1 MKKSLMN
8 NIGLKLL
15 AFLFAF
21 MLWLLVVNIDN
32 PVTTETFDGIPVAID
47 HAEVVTQDQKSYQ
60 VLDGTD
66 TVSVTVSAK
75 RSVLDKISAENIVA
89 TADMR
94 ELYLES
100 QIPIEVTIPGYEFT
114 SAVADPR
121 NVQVKI
127 EQNKSDTFPI
137 TVTTTGTVRDGYV
150 LGSTQA
156 DPERVT
162 VNGPE
167 SVIDRISKV
176 VANVDI
182 SGLSSDSSI
191 DANLTY
197 YDADNNEISADQLA
211 NNLGNTGVKVNVT
224 LYRTENIP
232 VKVDDSGI
240 SAADG
245 YTISEVTW
253 TPQEIQLA
261 GEKDVLD
268 SIKEIDI
275 PSDAL
280 NVSSVSQR
288 TEKTV
293 DITPYLPEGT
303 RLADENANNILV
315 TIRVAKEGTKSFDIP
330 VGSITVNNLGDGLT
344 IAGYGTGDDL
354 EVHIGGPQE
363 QLNGLELSDL
373 SVSIDL
379 KSCTKAGEYNVPVT
393 IKLPSDASGCKVES
407 SVTVTVTLQERTN
420 TNNNTNAATDNNA
433 EEDNANE
440 SSGG

>member
-1 MKKSLMN
+1 MKKSLTN

-15 AFLFAF
+15 AFIFAF

-32 PVTTETFDGIPVAID
+32 PVDTKTFDDIPVSIEYT
-47 HAEVVTQDQKSYQ
+47 EVVTQDQRSYQ

-66 TVSVTVSAK
+66 TVSVTVSAT
-75 RSVLDKISAENIVA
+75 RSVLEKISAENIVA

-100 QIPIEVTIPGYEFT
+100 QIPIEITIPGYEFET
-114 SAVADPR
+114 ATASPR

-150 LGSTQA
+150 LGNVQA

-167 SVIDRISKV
+167 SVIDQISKV
-176 VANVDI
+176 VAEVNV

-191 DANLTY
+191 DAVLTY
-197 YDADNNEISADQLA
+197 YDEDNNEISADQLA
-211 NNLGNTGVKVNVT
+211 NNLGTTGVKVNVT
-224 LYRTENIP
+224 LYHTARIP
-232 VKVDDSGI
+232 VTVDTSEVT
-240 SAADG
+240 AADG
-245 YTISEVTW
+245 YSISEVTW
-253 TPQEIQLA
+253 TPEEIQLA
-261 GEKDVLD
+261 GEEEVLD
-268 SIKEIDI
+268 ALEEIRIPADAIDI
-275 PSDAL
+275 TSI
-280 NVSSVSQR
+280 SQR

-303 RLADENANNILV
+303 RLVDENGNNILV
-315 TIRVAKEGTKSFDIP
+315 TARVAREGTKSFDIP
-330 VGSITVNNLGDGLT
+330 VGSITVNNLDDALT
-344 IAGYGTGDDL
+344 VSGYGSGDDL

-363 QLNGLELSDL
+363 QLNSLELSDL
-373 SVSIDL
+373 AVSIDL
-379 KSCTKAGEYNVPVT
+379 KNCTEAGEYEVPVT
-393 IKLPSDASGCKVES
+393 ITLPSDAPDCTVET
-407 SVTVTVTLQERTN
+407 SVTVKVTLEKRT
-420 TNNNTNAATDNNA
+420 TAADNSDNA
-433 EEDNANE
+433 EEDTDNE